1 LNEDVEEILGKIED
15 YYGLVPKIYQI
26 LAEYPDLLKTYF
38 DKSETLIENS
48 LNSGLSFECIELL
61 NISAAA
67 ALGAEHCLNTHIKVL
82 KSHGIEK
89 EKVINA
95 ILIGA
100 MISETFSLSKSLRT
114 LDENYP

>member
-1 LNEDVEEILGKIED
+1 LNEEVDEILEKIEG

-26 LAEYPDLLKTYF
+26 LAEYPELLRTYF
-38 DKSETLIENS
+38 EKSHALIENS
-48 LNSGLSFECIELL
+48 FDSGLSFECIELL

-67 ALGAEHCLNTHIKVL
+67 ALGAEHCLNTHIQVL

-89 EKVINA
+89 EKIVNA

-114 LDENYP
+114 LDEGY